1 MVLDKKVLQ
10 AIDDAVERHGQS
22 ERLAHLLK
30 EWLEAIA
37 SGDELLHDAN
47 SDAAAKRLEEIYEA
61 TIVGES
67 GS

>member
-37 SGDELLHDAN
+37 SGDELLHDA
-47 SDAAAKRLEEIYEA
+47 DAAAKRLEEIYEA